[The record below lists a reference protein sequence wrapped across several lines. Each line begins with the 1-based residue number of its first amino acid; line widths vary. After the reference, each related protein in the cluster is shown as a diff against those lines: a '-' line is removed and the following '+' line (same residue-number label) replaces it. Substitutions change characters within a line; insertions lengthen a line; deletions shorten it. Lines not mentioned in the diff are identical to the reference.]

1 MLRHLGE
8 IHTVGAGEG
17 REGAD
22 ASLVPHS
29 KFHDLA
35 DLPLL
40 FAHLSG
46 VYTEGA
52 TVGHLIEVGALPGIV
67 QPERFQLPV
76 LTGQPSQDATLNIRQ
91 VSYYQLATGR
101 RADCRTEAGGH
112 QRGHVTIQQRGDS
125 GLESCDAFLNLGR
138 GEITAGQV
146 LRLE

>member
-1 MLRHLGE
+1 MLRHLSE
-8 IHTVGAGEG
+8 IHTVRPGEG

-29 KFHDLA
+29 ELHDLA

-67 QPERFQLPV
+67 QPERFQLPF
-76 LTGQPSQDATLNIRQ
+76 LAREPRQDTPLDIRQ

-112 QRGHVTIQQRGDS
+112 QRGHVSIQQRSDS
-125 GLESCDAFLNLGR
+125 RLKRCDAFLNLGG